1 MIYQTLQEETKAR
14 PGRKV
19 KIINLGL
26 EPWEGIEM
34 GLDPENLVQD
44 ENKQKKRKAVGDYI
58 RAKDPEYDEWL
69 QTHRIELNEMSTPQF
84 LQWLDDKM
92 KEYGQGKLI
101 APDDVMVNEL
111 HDKARE
117 KLMQK
122 WTDKILREN
131 DLERQVNREYDRHK
145 PTLDEIGKELAKIVT
160 ESLQKEPAQS
170 WRDPVIKMAED
181 AIK

>member
-1 MIYQTLQEETKAR
+1 
-14 PGRKV
+14 
-19 KIINLGL
+19 
-26 EPWEGIEM
+26 
-34 GLDPENLVQD
+34 
-44 ENKQKKRKAVGDYI
+44 
-58 RAKDPEYDEWL
+58 
-69 QTHRIELNEMSTPQF
+69 MSTPQF

-92 KEYGQGKLI
+92 NEYGQGKLI
-101 APDDVMVNEL
+101 APDDVMANEL

-117 KLMQK
+117 KLTQK
-122 WTDKILREN
+122 WTDRILREN
-131 DLERQVNREYDRHK
+131 DLEGQVKREYDRHK

>member
-58 RAKDPEYDEWL
+58 RAKDPEYDE
-69 QTHRIELNEMSTPQF
+69 
-84 LQWLDDKM
+84 
-92 KEYGQGKLI
+92 
-101 APDDVMVNEL
+101 
-111 HDKARE
+111 
-117 KLMQK
+117 
-122 WTDKILREN
+122 
-131 DLERQVNREYDRHK
+131 
-145 PTLDEIGKELAKIVT
+145 
-160 ESLQKEPAQS
+160 
-170 WRDPVIKMAED
+170 
-181 AIK
+181 